1 MEPTDQGEVSK
12 LSQVIQI
19 DEGKIQEHLGE
30 VVRSTVEETL
40 NAMLDAEADRLC
52 RAERYERTEARK
64 DTRAG
69 SYQRRLQTKAG
80 EVTLKVPK
88 LRTLPFAT
96 AIIERYRR
104 RESSV
109 EEALVEMYRAGVSVR
124 RVEDITEALW
134 GTRVSPST
142 VSELNQ
148 KIYGTLEAWRN
159 RPIEG
164 EHPYV
169 YLDGIVLKRSW
180 AGEVRNVSL
189 LVAIGVNE
197 SGYRKI
203 LGICEG
209 AKEDKTGWSA
219 FLKHLKERGLK
230 GVRLITS
237 DACIGLTESAVEFFL
252 EAAWQRCIVHW
263 YRNIFSHVPSTKVRE
278 IAAMLKA
285 IHAGEDLA
293 AAREKANRVIEKLR
307 GLRLSRAAEL
317 VETAVEETLAYYAFP
332 EEHWRRIRT
341 NNPLER
347 ILREIRRRT
356 RVVGAFPD
364 GQSALNLAAARL
376 RHIAGTA
383 WSTKRYLN
391 IELLKDQQMRGANH
405 RVSQG
410 RAPLSQTES
419 AKESGHYRRVL
430 CYPWGNDKQAPKTGA
445 EERRREE

>member
-1 MEPTDQGEVSK
+1 MTETTPSP
-12 LSQVIQI
+12 LSNVITI
-19 DEGKIQEHLGE
+19 DDERIKSHLDR
-30 VVRSTVEETL
+30 VVRGSVEETL
-40 NAMLDAEADRLC
+40 NALLDAEADRLC
-52 RAERYERTEARK
+52 NAQRYERTEARR

-69 SYQRRLQTKAG
+69 HYERKLQTKAG
-80 EVTLKVPK
+80 EVELRIPK
-88 LRTLPFAT
+88 LRVQTFET

-109 EEALVEMYRAGVSVR
+109 EEALIEMYLAGVSVR

-142 VSELNQ
+142 VSDLNK
-148 KIYGTLEAWRN
+148 KIYGTIEAWRN

-189 LVAIGVNE
+189 LVAIAVNGE
-197 SGYRKI
+197 GYREI

-209 AKEDKTGWSA
+209 AKEDKAGWSA
-219 FLKHLKERGLK
+219 FLKHLKGRGLH
-230 GVRLITS
+230 GVRLIIS
-237 DACIGLTESAVEFFL
+237 DACMGLCESTAEFFPD
-252 EAAWQRCIVHW
+252 AAWQRCIVHW
-263 YRNIFSHVPSTKVRE
+263 YHNVYSHVPSTKVRE

-285 IHAGEDLA
+285 IHAGEDIA
-293 AAREKANRVIEKLR
+293 AARQKAVQVIDKLR
-307 GLRLSRAAEL
+307 GLRLTKAAEL
-317 VETAVEETLAYYAFP
+317 VEAAVEETLAYYAFP

-356 RVVGAFPD
+356 RVVGSFPD

-391 IELLKDQQMRGANH
+391 IELLKDQQMRGDTTA
-405 RVSQG
+405 
-410 RAPLSQTES
+410 
-419 AKESGHYRRVL
+419 
-430 CYPWGNDKQAPKTGA
+430 
-445 EERRREE
+445 